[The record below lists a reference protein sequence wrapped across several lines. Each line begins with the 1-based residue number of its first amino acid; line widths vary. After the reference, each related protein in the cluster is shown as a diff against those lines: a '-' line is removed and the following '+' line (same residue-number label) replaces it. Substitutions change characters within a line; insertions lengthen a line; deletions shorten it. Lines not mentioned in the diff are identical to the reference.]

1 MEKANTAILFTNKQ
15 AFHLS
20 CMVFFLPHF
29 NVTCDFSV
37 LSISLFFPQSRNG
50 DLTQAVSFLKR

>member
-1 MEKANTAILFTNKQ
+1 MEIEKLMILFTNKQ
-15 AFHLS
+15 VFHLS
-20 CMVFFLPHF
+20 CLFFLPHF